1 MQTAGFAIAFLI
13 GTLAGLGVGSGG
25 LLMIYLTV
33 FLSVGQLEAQ
43 SINLVFFTFS
53 AGASLLWHY
62 THRKVEAGALFLIVM
77 GGVVGAFFGSGI
89 AANTDPSTLSALFGI
104 LLIISGVSTL
114 IRTLSEAMEKKTKQ
128 KHL

>member
-43 SINLVFFTFS
+43 SINLVFFVFS

-62 THRKVEAGALFLIVM
+62 THRKVEAGVLFLIVL
-77 GGVVGAFFGSGI
+77 GGVVGAVFGV
-89 AANTDPSTLSALFGI
+89 
-104 LLIISGVSTL
+104 LLIISGASTL
-114 IRTLSEAMEKKTKQ
+114 CRTLSVAAAKKRQSARSKRP
-128 KHL
+128 